1 MEFQPWIDSKHDDH
15 PSQNDYNSS
24 IFFFFLQSAPN
35 LKRALI
41 VEKVLLLVDVI
52 VDTASQK
59 AWDVI
64 KMTNLA

>member
-15 PSQNDYNSS
+15 PSLNDDNSS
-24 IFFFFLQSAPN
+24 IFFFLQSAPN

-41 VEKVLLLVDVI
+41 VEKVSLLVDVI

-59 AWDVI
+59 GWDVI